1 MAAIMD
7 FRFPSSRKK
16 IVVPFIQW
24 KVQNT
29 MAEIDIIQNGEG
41 KCYTK
46 DFHSCGASVIFF
58 FIINFTLKTC
68 MYFAGGDA
76 TLFPVPVTWETN
88 ERWKRCCECMGGD
101 ANIGK
106 NVSAFRWMS
115 KLWGLRENS
124 LKFYCGSL
132 LLTCLYVTAKCKCK
146 RQHVRSIFN
155 GLDSV
160 GARVYFHFC
169 QHFDALAHDLQKKNQ
184 HTEAGC

>member
-1 MAAIMD
+1 MVKENVIQ
-7 FRFPSSRKK
+7 K
-16 IVVPFIQW
+16 IFIH
-24 KVQNT
+24 
-29 MAEIDIIQNGEG
+29 AELL
-41 KCYTK
+41 
-46 DFHSCGASVIFF
+46 SFF

-68 MYFAGGDA
+68 MYFASGDA
-76 TLFPVPVTWETN
+76 TMFPVPITWEAN

-169 QHFDALAHDLQKKNQ
+169 QHFDALAHDLQKKKPT
-184 HTEAGC
+184 HRGRMLIGIDSLAESVKCFC